1 MQKVSCH
8 WPVSCS
14 PPFLRFLRLFAA
26 NPRRSDDDTPD
37 SLHRR
42 IQLAEHELYPL
53 KKEGNELAAKKRR
66 RHKKERERYEWNFV
80 SETAFAWDT
89 AC

>member
-37 SLHRR
+37 SLHQRT
-42 IQLAEHELYPL
+42 QLAEHELYSL
-53 KKEGNELAAKKRR
+53 KTRKRTG
-66 RHKKERERYEWNFV
+66 REKTQKAQKGKGTVRK
-80 SETAFAWDT
+80 TL
-89 AC
+89 